1 MEHAT
6 QSEYFLVL
14 ALIEVWESKVEIT
27 KGKLK
32 QSLWI
37 VKP

>member
-32 QSLWI
+32 QNLWI